1 MGTLTISGGGLK
13 EPVVVSMTGMAVQL
27 SGEGTK
33 EVHYTVS
40 DVLILENPNREA
52 WVKGYIV
59 GYVNGQSI
67 NEESAIFG
75 AEGESVSVSNML
87 IASDVNQKDYTQCVV
102 VQLPQ
107 GDVRTALNLKD
118 NPENLGKQVN
128 LLGNLEAYFG
138 VCGVK
143 EVSDYVLEDGETPEP
158 VPTITFA
165 KVNEIVSGQRYAML
179 VTQDENSKVAQNIV
193 ESK

>member
-1 MGTLTISGGGLK
+1 M
-13 EPVVVSMTGMAVQL
+13 
-27 SGEGTK
+27 
-33 EVHYTVS
+33 
-40 DVLILENPNREA
+40 
-52 WVKGYIV
+52 
-59 GYVNGQSI
+59 
-67 NEESAIFG
+67 
-75 AEGESVSVSNML
+75 SVSNML

-179 VTQDENSKVAQNIV
+179 VTQDEIV
-193 ESK
+193 RLHRT

>member
-33 EVHYTVS
+33 EVPYTVS

-67 NEESAIFG
+67 NEESAIL
-75 AEGESVSVSNML
+75 V
-87 IASDVNQKDYTQCVV
+87 QK
-102 VQLPQ
+102 
-107 GDVRTALNLKD
+107 VR
-118 NPENLGKQVN
+118 
-128 LLGNLEAYFG
+128 
-138 VCGVK
+138 VC
-143 EVSDYVLEDGETPEP
+143 
-158 VPTITFA
+158 
-165 KVNEIVSGQRYAML
+165 R
-179 VTQDENSKVAQNIV
+179 
-193 ESK
+193 